1 MNSEQIDIM
10 QRAITKY
17 GAKAQTNK
25 AVEELSELI
34 RAIVRYETKQSDQR
48 RLNLIEE
55 LADVKIMIEQIIM
68 INMISQEAIQND
80 IKVKLNRLDY
90 NLNQTK

>member
-1 MNSEQIDIM
+1 MTPEQTDIM
-10 QRAITKY
+10 QRAVAKY

-25 AVEELSELI
+25 AVEELAELI
-34 RAIVRYETKQSDQR
+34 RAITRYETEQSDQR

-55 LADVKIMIEQIIM
+55 LADVKIMIEEVIM
-68 INMISQEAIQND
+68 INRISQEAIQND